1 MRSKSKNTFGK
12 SAVLG
17 ALFFTFISW
26 NSYAITPKTLTI
38 FAEPNLSY
46 ALTEIAK
53 TYSKES
59 ATIVSVQFGS
69 ASDLID
75 RIEDGE
81 ASDLFLSA
89 HKTWIDNLK
98 QKGLVDIYNINHVTD
113 DTLTLITS
121 ADNISMPQALDTK
134 NLDFYEAL
142 AILNKNRLD
151 LLVDNNLSSLGQHST
166 YLIDY
171 KKFNSIRLFRKLPE
185 DQTPVLDVISKNNR
199 IYGVVLGSQVSNR
212 FKVISRLE
220 NRKIFYQ
227 ALVVAGDNM
236 DNAREFSNFLKS
248 KKSQKI
254 FRKNGFVG
262 NYIH

>member
-1 MRSKSKNTFGK
+1 MRPKSKNIFGK
-12 SAVLG
+12 SAILG
-17 ALFFTFISW
+17 TLFFALLSF
-26 NSYAITPKTLTI
+26 NSYAVTPKTLTI
-38 FAEPNLSY
+38 FAEPNLAY
-46 ALTEIAK
+46 ALTEIVK
-53 TYSKES
+53 NYSKES
-59 ATIVSVQFGS
+59 ATIVSVQFGP
-69 ASDLID
+69 ASDMIS

-98 QKGLVDIYNINHVTD
+98 QKGLIDIYNINHITD
-113 DTLTLITS
+113 DTLTLVTS
-121 ADNISMPQALDTK
+121 AENVSVPQALDVK
-134 NLDFYEAL
+134 DLDFYEAL

-151 LLVDNNLSSLGQHST
+151 LFVDNDFSSLGQHSK

-171 KKFNSIRLFRKLPE
+171 KKFNSIRLFKKLPE
-185 DQTPVLDVISKNNR
+185 DKTPVLEVILKNNR
-199 IYGVVLGSQVSNR
+199 IYGIVLGSQISDR
-212 FKVISRLE
+212 LKVISRLE

-248 KKSQKI
+248 KQSQKI